1 LIDARIGT
9 NFIFEETFKVSKIL
23 KGALDR
29 RVEREEEKQGIAGLG
44 T

>member
-1 LIDARIGT
+1 MLELVQILSLKK
-9 NFIFEETFKVSKIL
+9 TFKVSKFL
-23 KGALDR
+23 KGVDR